1 MVKPVLNGN
10 LKTIL
15 TIISITIILFGLIGN
30 YYVGNYRLNEVEKRS
45 QDREARLQMLEKQ
58 IVEIN
63 TKLDILLQHSGLLD
77 QYRTSKLLRGGK

>member
-15 TIISITIILFGLIGN
+15 TIISIIIILFGLIGN

-77 QYRTSKLLRGGK
+77 QYRNSKLLRGGK